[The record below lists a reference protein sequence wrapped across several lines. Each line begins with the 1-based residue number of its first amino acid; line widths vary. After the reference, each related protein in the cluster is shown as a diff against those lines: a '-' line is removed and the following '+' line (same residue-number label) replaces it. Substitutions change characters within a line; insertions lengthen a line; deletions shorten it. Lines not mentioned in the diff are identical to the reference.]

1 MLSHALLHEVVQD
14 LLVVIAHLVQHFGIL
29 CDVVIVI
36 IHRCVVQAAVNRHIA
51 LHLGAAGA
59 VQAGGFT
66 PADIV
71 VIVTS
76 PGIAIGLAQIRILEA
91 IAHGIELGTCLLM
104 LSHAL
109 LHEVV
114 QNLLVVIA
122 DLIHHFGILLDVVI
136 VIIHRCVVQAAVNG
150 HIALHL
156 GAAGAVQASSLT
168 PADIVVIITGPGVAI
183 GLAQIRILETIA
195 HGIELGACLLMLS
208 HALLHEVVQDG
219 RIVITILVKDGRI
232 LGNVVV
238 VIVNGSVVQAAVN
251 RHIALHLGAAGAV
264 QAGGLAP
271 ADIMAIVAG
280 PGIAIGL
287 AQIRILKTIAHGIEL
302 SAALLML
309 GHALLHEV
317 SQNLCVVSADLLYH
331 IGILLDV
338 VVVVVNRSVI
348 QTIAR
353 VDGQMLRLLAAAGA
367 DAIHI
372 IVAQSGDR
380 HVLLILHIHAI
391 HIEGSG
397 IPGGAIL
404 GAVGLLDD
412 LADRVDGLGLA
423 VVAAVADNRCR
434 GSGVICGPLDLTDAI
449 LMAQSLDLSGLAVSQ
464 GHAVDGDGCGVGR
477 GTALGAGSILG
488 LNRDR
493 SILGLLQVAAR
504 AGDLR
509 SRGLVVLGP
518 GEHGLI
524 VVTQSLIGGQFL
536 GLSSQD
542 SFAVLSH
549 SGGSVSDL
557 TVLGAGGGS
566 GLIGQIDL
574 GTLLLI
580 AALGALQISSFAGI
594 AGDIAV
600 TVLDLDPVEGA
611 LILMRAGLCLHR
623 VDGGDGVGLIAVLDL
638 TLADIVGRGAIGAG
652 ALRGGGLFGIGGEG
666 GGCAQGHSDGVVIDE
681 AIQAGLFLLADVAGQ
696 LGEGSGVGAVLV
708 GGPGGVGCGIGMA
721 GRSDSS
727 IPIRLIRLIILILD
741 HAILLLLRSTHG
753 LAAGSADIADAGV
766 PAAAAV
772 LGEVGLVDLDV
783 MVMIAAG
790 GILVID
796 GIAGGQRAHADG
808 ADQVGNPHEL
818 IVVVDLLG
826 TTHVAQHLV
835 QVVIVGGVVVGLL
848 ELITIA
854 VGLVINRVVGFRGA
868 VGDLVLTGDIT
879 QVGGNGDGQLIAA
892 QQDAGNGMIV
902 KDIAIVNLAIHQLE
916 GSAAEGNGLIALAI
930 GGLILLDHGDGAVG
944 QVIAQDAGG
953 QVEVHLILIISAGN
967 GNVGIGLALLLMQ
980 GEQVGQELALDHLP
994 LVGVLIEGTDAGVGS
1009 GLIPAGIL
1017 VVEVDQRGEIGIA
1030 GVLAGGLIGGG
1041 QGVHRQRIDGVG
1053 RAERGGTAAGIGLLG
1068 DGVRG
1073 IVHIISGVV
1082 IIAHVALGTGKPG
1095 VLILLVGGRL
1105 FIQGLQLAVIAVEQV
1120 CCAGVAEEEVHMVD
1134 ITIILHAVTGH
1145 NLGVDVIVAGVQI
1158 VPGTIHLHGIP
1169 VVVGS
1174 KVRLL
1179 LTEHDDVI
1187 GEGDTHQIDHIALI
1201 NVDAAILIIIEFL
1214 GGLPVGRHAHVGSLA
1229 GAVDLGVHI
1238 LNQIGQRLGIAQ
1250 ADGLALRQSADLV
1263 ALPVVQDAVGQAVGS
1278 LVGIDLDNLRHAG
1291 LLSAILIQVDCRIIA
1306 LHLIFGDLIDR
1317 LRISQLGST
1326 ILIQVNLLLCAAQL
1340 LLSHILNSHLITGS
1354 ILRIDLNTVFLGTLD
1369 IGVSFGDQIISGVR
1383 EVLLHKAVGILF
1395 DSRFVVL
1402 NIGVGLLLGLTGLN
1416 EDLRDRILVILGAQ
1430 VGLNAIIDLV
1440 MELLGHSVLDI
1451 ALDAGRDLGLIGL
1464 IQCSMHI
1471 VIVRGL
1477 LLVLGHHGA
1486 LVLSLTAVHD
1496 VGHIE
1501 AVHTGQPVVQGQQA
1515 LSLVLSAGSLDR
1527 SHGVLRLS
1535 QDLLAI
1541 ILHTQLIA
1549 VHEVHDG
1556 AGQVTIGVLAGSDL
1570 INSLTGQSQHLA
1582 ENAEVIRA
1590 VVVGQEEGQLDT
1602 QHVGVCRPL
1611 IQILLEHTQHSLLL
1625 LIRQGN
1631 LIAGLVLNGDL
1642 AQLVRNGSHHGV
1654 VHVGLR
1660 RSASDLIGHSHI
1672 GGGLNAGSVHAHRA
1686 QRSAGDGERGGEHR
1700 IGGVIRLSDRGS
1712 LLGSAGLR
1720 DSVLLLAICH
1730 CGGVRTG
1737 SGFSSRILVFRRS
1750 ISRNHH
1756 QAERHRQCEDQTQ
1769 EPFPSLIH
1777 FLSSV
1782 SLEWKTIKKLFTS
1795 LSNKGDRDHISL

>member
-1 MLSHALLHEVVQD
+1 M
-14 LLVVIAHLVQHFGIL
+14 
-29 CDVVIVI
+29 
-36 IHRCVVQAAVNRHIA
+36 
-51 LHLGAAGA
+51 
-59 VQAGGFT
+59 QAGGFT

-76 PGIAIGLAQIRILEA
+76 PGVAIGLAQIRILEA
-91 IAHGIELGTCLLM
+91 IAHGIELGARLLM
-104 LSHAL
+104 VSHTL
-109 LHEVV
+109 LHEV
-114 QNLLVVIA
+114 
-122 DLIHHFGILLDVVI
+122 
-136 VIIHRCVVQAAVNG
+136 
-150 HIALHL
+150 
-156 GAAGAVQASSLT
+156 
-168 PADIVVIITGPGVAI
+168 
-183 GLAQIRILETIA
+183 AQD
-195 HGIELGACLLMLS
+195 S
-208 HALLHEVVQDG
+208 

-271 ADIMAIVAG
+271 ADIMAIVSG

-317 SQNLCVVSADLLYH
+317 SQNLCVVSADLLHH

-348 QTIAR
+348 QAIAR

-518 GEHGLI
+518 GEHGLV

-542 SFAVLSH
+542 SLAVLSH

-600 TVLDLDPVEGA
+600 IVLDLDPVEGA

-638 TLADIVGRGAIGAG
+638 TLADIVGRDAIGAG
-652 ALRGGGLFGIGGEG
+652 ALRGGLFGIGGQSG
-666 GGCAQGHSDGVVIDE
+666 GRAQGHSDGVVIDE

-753 LAAGSADIADAGV
+753 LAASGADIAGTGV

-808 ADQVGNPHEL
+808 ADQVGDPHEL

-1179 LTEHDDVI
+1179 LTEHDNVI

-1278 LVGIDLDNLRHAG
+1278 LVGVDLNGLRNADLGISQFNSG
-1291 LLSAILIQVDCRIIA
+1291 LIA
-1306 LHLIFGDLIDR
+1306 LHLGLGDLVNR
-1317 LRISQLGST
+1317 LSVSHLGRAVGGHGD
-1326 ILIQVNLLLCAAQL
+1326 IALRVNADLLLVAVQL

-1354 ILRIDLNTVFLGTLD
+1354 FLRIDLNTVGLSALD
-1369 IGVSFGDQIISGVR
+1369 KGVSFGDQLLSGIR

-1395 DSRFVVL
+1395 DSRFVGL
-1402 NIGVGLLLGLTGLN
+1402 NIGVGLFLSLAGLN
-1416 EDLRDRILVILGAQ
+1416 ENLRDRLLVILGTQ
-1430 VGLNAIIDLV
+1430 VGLNALIDLV
-1440 MELLGHSVLDI
+1440 VELLSDLVLDL
-1451 ALDAGRDLGLIGL
+1451 ALEVGLDLGLIGIVQL
-1464 IQCSMHI
+1464 LMHV
-1471 VIVRGL
+1471 VIVRRL
-1477 LLVLGHHGA
+1477 LLVLSHHGA
-1486 LVLSLTAVHD
+1486 LVRILTVVHD

-1501 AVHTGQPVVQGQQA
+1501 AVHTGQPVIQNQQT
-1515 LSLVLSAGSLDR
+1515 LGLVLSAGSLDR

-1535 QDLLAI
+1535 QHLITI
-1541 ILHTQLIA
+1541 ILHAQLIA

-1556 AGQVTIGVLAGSDL
+1556 AGQVIIGVLTGSDL
-1570 INSLTGQSQHLA
+1570 VNRGTGQSQHLA
-1582 ENAEVIRA
+1582 ENAKVILA
-1590 VVVGQEEGQLDT
+1590 VVVGQEEGQLNA
-1602 QHVGVCRPL
+1602 QHVGVFRPL
-1611 IQILLEHTQHSLLL
+1611 LQILLEHTQHVLLL
-1625 LIRQGN
+1625 LLRQSD
-1631 LIAGLVLNGDL
+1631 LIAVLVLNGDL

-1660 RSASDLIGHSHI
+1660 RSVSDLIGHSHI
-1672 GGGLNAGSVHAHRA
+1672 GVGLNAGSVHAHRA
-1686 QRSAGDGERGGEHR
+1686 QRSAGDGERGGERR
-1700 IGGVIRLSDRGS
+1700 IGGVVRLSDRGS
-1712 LLGSAGLR
+1712 LLGSTGLR

-1737 SGFSSRILVFRRS
+1737 SGFSSRILVSRRS
-1750 ISRNHH
+1750 ISRDHH

-1782 SLEWKTIKKLFTS
+1782 SLEWKNYQKALYEP
-1795 LSNKGDRDHISL
+1795 LEQRG

>member
-1 MLSHALLHEVVQD
+1 MLSHALLHEVVQN
-14 LLVVIAHLVQHFGIL
+14 LLVVITDLVQHFGIL
-29 CDVVIVI
+29 RDVVIVI
-36 IHRCVVQAAVNRHIA
+36 IHRSVVQAAVNRHIA

-59 VQAGGFT
+59 VQATSLT

-71 VIVTS
+71 AIVAS
-76 PGIAIGLAQIRILEA
+76 PGVAIGLAQIRILEA

-114 QNLLVVIA
+114 QNLLVVIT
-122 DLIHHFGILLDVVI
+122 DLVQHFGILRDVVI
-136 VIIHRCVVQAAVNG
+136 VIIHRRVVQTITGINRR
-150 HIALHL
+150 IALHL
-156 GAAGAVQASSLT
+156 SAAGAVQAGGFT
-168 PADIVVIITGPGVAI
+168 PADIVVIVTSPGVAI
-183 GLAQIRILETIA
+183 GLAQIRILEAIA
-195 HGIELGACLLMLS
+195 HGIELGARLLMLS
-208 HALLHEVVQDG
+208 HALLHEVAQDS

-317 SQNLCVVSADLLYH
+317 SQNLCIVSADLLYH

-348 QTIAR
+348 QAIAR

-391 HIEGSG
+391 HIENSG
-397 IPGGAIL
+397 IPDGAIL
-404 GAVGLLDD
+404 GAGGLLDVLSD
-412 LADRVDGLGLA
+412 SVDSLGLA
-423 VVAAVADNRCR
+423 VVAAAADNRCR
-434 GSGVICGPLDLTDAI
+434 GSGVICGPLDFTDAI
-449 LMAQSLDLSGLAVSQ
+449 LMAQSLDLNGLAVSQ
-464 GHAVDGDGCGVGR
+464 GHAVNSDGCGVGR
-477 GTALGAGSILG
+477 GAARGAGSILG
-488 LNRDR
+488 LDCDR
-493 SILGLLQVAAR
+493 SILGLVQVAAR

-509 SRGLVVLGP
+509 SRGLVILCP
-518 GEHGLI
+518 GKHGRAF
-524 VVTQSLIGGQFL
+524 VTQSLVGDQFL
-536 GLSSQD
+536 SLSSQD
-542 SFAVLSH
+542 SFAILSH
-549 SGGSVSDL
+549 SGGSVSNL
-557 TVLGAGGGS
+557 TVLGAGDGS
-566 GLIGQIDL
+566 GLLGQIDL
-574 GTLLLI
+574 GPLLLI
-580 AALGALQISSFAGI
+580 AALGALQISSLAGI
-594 AGDIAV
+594 AGDI
-600 TVLDLDPVEGA
+600 TVIVLNLDPVEGA
-611 LILMRAGLCLHR
+611 LILMRASLSLHR

-638 TLADIVGRGAIGAG
+638 TLADIVGRDAIGVG
-652 ALRGGGLFGIGGEG
+652 ALSGGLFGIGGQSG
-666 GGCAQGHSDGVVIDE
+666 GRAQRHSDGGVIDE

-708 GGPGGVGCGIGMA
+708 GGPGGVGSGIGMA
-721 GRSDSS
+721 GRSDGG
-727 IPIRLIRLIILILD
+727 IPISLIRFIILILD
-741 HAILLLLRSTHG
+741 YAILFLLRSTHG
-753 LAAGSADIADAGV
+753 LAASGADIAGTGV

-808 ADQVGNPHEL
+808 ADQVGDPHEL

-916 GSAAEGNGLIALAI
+916 GSAAESNGVVALAI

-1134 ITIILHAVTGH
+1134 ITIILHAVAVH
-1145 NLGVDVIVAGVQI
+1145 DLGVHVIVAGVQI

-1187 GEGDTHQIDHIALI
+1187 GEGDTHQIDQIALI
-1201 NVDAAILIIIEFL
+1201 NVDAGAILIIIEFL
-1214 GGLPVGRHAHVGSLA
+1214 GGFPVGRHAHVGSLA

-1250 ADGLALRQSADLV
+1250 ADGLALRQSAELV

-1278 LVGIDLDNLRHAG
+1278 LGGVDLNGLRNADLGISQFNSG
-1291 LLSAILIQVDCRIIA
+1291 LIA
-1306 LHLIFGDLIDR
+1306 LHLRLGDLVDR
-1317 LRISQLGST
+1317 LRVSHLGRAVVGHGDT
-1326 ILIQVNLLLCAAQL
+1326 AIRAKADLLLVAVQL
-1340 LLSHILNSHLITGS
+1340 LLSQLLDGHRDALSNLNAIGLSA
-1354 ILRIDLNTVFLGTLD
+1354 LD
-1369 IGVSFGDQIISGVR
+1369 KGVSFGDQLLSGIR

-1395 DSRFVVL
+1395 DSRFIGL
-1402 NIGVGLLLGLTGLN
+1402 NIGLGLFLSLTGLN
-1416 EDLRDRILVILGAQ
+1416 EDLRDCLLVILGTQA
-1430 VGLNAIIDLV
+1430 GHNAIIDLV
-1440 MELLGHSVLDI
+1440 MELLSDLVLDL
-1451 ALDAGRDLGLIGL
+1451 ALEVGLDLRLIGIVQL
-1464 IQCSMHI
+1464 LMHV
-1471 VIVRGL
+1471 VIVRRL
-1477 LLVLGHHGA
+1477 LLVLSHHGA
-1486 LVLSLTAVHD
+1486 LVRILTAVHD

-1501 AVHTGQPVVQGQQA
+1501 AVHTGQPVIQSQQA
-1515 LSLVLSAGSLDR
+1515 LGLVLSAGSLDR

-1535 QDLLAI
+1535 QHLITI
-1541 ILHTQLIA
+1541 ILHAQLIA

-1556 AGQVTIGVLAGSDL
+1556 AGQVVIGVLAGSDL
-1570 INSLTGQSQHLA
+1570 VNGGTGQSQHLA
-1582 ENAEVIRA
+1582 ENAEVILI
-1590 VVVGQEEGQLDT
+1590 VVVGQEEGQLDA
-1602 QHVGVCRPL
+1602 QHVGVFRPL
-1611 IQILLEHTQHSLLL
+1611 LQILLEHAQHGLLL
-1625 LIRQGN
+1625 LLRQSD
-1631 LIAGLVLNGDL
+1631 LIAVLVLNGDL

-1660 RSASDLIGHSHI
+1660 RSVSDLIGHSHI
-1672 GGGLNAGSVHAHRA
+1672 GVGLNAGSVHVHRA
-1686 QRSAGDGERGGEHR
+1686 QRSAGDGERGGERR
-1700 IGGVIRLSDRGS
+1700 IGGVVRLSDRGS

-1737 SGFSSRILVFRRS
+1737 SGFTSRILVFRRS

-1782 SLEWKTIKKLFTS
+1782 SLEWKNYQKALCEP
-1795 LSNKGDRDHISL
+1795 LEQRG

>member
-1 MLSHALLHEVVQD
+1 MLSHALLHEVVQN
-14 LLVVIAHLVQHFGIL
+14 LLVVIADLVQHFGIL
-29 CDVVIVI
+29 RDVVIVI
-36 IHRCVVQAAVNRHIA
+36 IHRSVVQAAVNRHIA

-59 VQAGGFT
+59 VQATSLT

-71 VIVTS
+71 AIVAS
-76 PGIAIGLAQIRILEA
+76 PGVAIGLAQIRILEA
-91 IAHGIELGTCLLM
+91 IAHGIELGARLLM
-104 LSHAL
+104 VSHTL
-109 LHEVV
+109 LHEV
-114 QNLLVVIA
+114 
-122 DLIHHFGILLDVVI
+122 
-136 VIIHRCVVQAAVNG
+136 
-150 HIALHL
+150 
-156 GAAGAVQASSLT
+156 
-168 PADIVVIITGPGVAI
+168 
-183 GLAQIRILETIA
+183 AQD
-195 HGIELGACLLMLS
+195 S
-208 HALLHEVVQDG
+208 

-271 ADIMAIVAG
+271 ADIMAIVSG

-317 SQNLCVVSADLLYH
+317 SQNLCVVSADLLHH

-348 QTIAR
+348 QAIAR

-518 GEHGLI
+518 GEHGLV

-542 SFAVLSH
+542 SLAVLSH

-600 TVLDLDPVEGA
+600 IVLDLDPVEGA

-638 TLADIVGRGAIGAG
+638 TLADIVGRDAIGAG
-652 ALRGGGLFGIGGEG
+652 ALRGGLFGIGGQSG
-666 GGCAQGHSDGVVIDE
+666 GRAQGHSDGVVIDE

-753 LAAGSADIADAGV
+753 LAASGADIAGTGV

-808 ADQVGNPHEL
+808 ADQVGDPHEL

-1179 LTEHDDVI
+1179 LTEHDNVI

-1278 LVGIDLDNLRHAG
+1278 LVGVDLNGLRNADLGISQFNSG
-1291 LLSAILIQVDCRIIA
+1291 LIA
-1306 LHLIFGDLIDR
+1306 LHLGLGDLVNR
-1317 LRISQLGST
+1317 LSVSHLGRAVGGHGD
-1326 ILIQVNLLLCAAQL
+1326 IALRVNADLLLVAVQL

-1354 ILRIDLNTVFLGTLD
+1354 FLRIDLNTVGLSALD
-1369 IGVSFGDQIISGVR
+1369 KGVSFGDQLLSGIR

-1395 DSRFVVL
+1395 DSRFVGL
-1402 NIGVGLLLGLTGLN
+1402 NIGVGLFLSLAGLN
-1416 EDLRDRILVILGAQ
+1416 ENLRDRLLVILGTQ
-1430 VGLNAIIDLV
+1430 VGLNALIDLV
-1440 MELLGHSVLDI
+1440 VELLSDLVLDL
-1451 ALDAGRDLGLIGL
+1451 ALEVGLDLGLIGIVQL
-1464 IQCSMHI
+1464 LMHV
-1471 VIVRGL
+1471 VIVRRL
-1477 LLVLGHHGA
+1477 LLVLSHHGA
-1486 LVLSLTAVHD
+1486 LVRILTVVHD

-1501 AVHTGQPVVQGQQA
+1501 AVHTGQPVIQNQQT
-1515 LSLVLSAGSLDR
+1515 LGLVLSAGSLDR

-1535 QDLLAI
+1535 QHLITI
-1541 ILHTQLIA
+1541 ILHAQLIA

-1556 AGQVTIGVLAGSDL
+1556 AGQVIIGVLTGSDL
-1570 INSLTGQSQHLA
+1570 VNRGTGQSQHLA
-1582 ENAEVIRA
+1582 ENAKVILA
-1590 VVVGQEEGQLDT
+1590 VVVGQEEGQLNA
-1602 QHVGVCRPL
+1602 QHVGVFRPL
-1611 IQILLEHTQHSLLL
+1611 LQILLEHTQHVLLL
-1625 LIRQGN
+1625 LLRQSD
-1631 LIAGLVLNGDL
+1631 LIAVLVLNGDL

-1660 RSASDLIGHSHI
+1660 RSVSDLIGHSHI
-1672 GGGLNAGSVHAHRA
+1672 GVGLNAGSVHAHRA
-1686 QRSAGDGERGGEHR
+1686 QRSAGDGERGGERR
-1700 IGGVIRLSDRGS
+1700 IGGVVRLSDRGS
-1712 LLGSAGLR
+1712 LLGSTGLR

-1737 SGFSSRILVFRRS
+1737 SGFSSRILVSRRS
-1750 ISRNHH
+1750 ISRDHH

-1782 SLEWKTIKKLFTS
+1782 SLEWKNYQKALYEP
-1795 LSNKGDRDHISL
+1795 LEQRG

>member
-1 MLSHALLHEVVQD
+1 M
-14 LLVVIAHLVQHFGIL
+14 
-29 CDVVIVI
+29 
-36 IHRCVVQAAVNRHIA
+36 QATS
-51 LHLGAAGA
+51 L
-59 VQAGGFT
+59 T

-71 VIVTS
+71 AIVAG
-76 PGIAIGLAQIRILEA
+76 PGVAIGLAQIRILEA

-104 LSHAL
+104 LSHTL

-122 DLIHHFGILLDVVI
+122 DLVHHFGILRDVVI
-136 VIIHRCVVQAAVNG
+136 VIIHRSVVQATVNG

-156 GAAGAVQASSLT
+156 GAAGAMQAGGFT
-168 PADIVVIITGPGVAI
+168 PADIVVIVTSPGVAI
-183 GLAQIRILETIA
+183 GLAQIRILEAIA
-195 HGIELGACLLMLS
+195 HGIELGARLLMLS
-208 HALLHEVVQDG
+208 HALLHEVAQDS

-238 VIVNGSVVQAAVN
+238 VIVNGSVVQATVN

-317 SQNLCVVSADLLYH
+317 SQNLCIVSADLLHH

-348 QTIAR
+348 QAIAR

-488 LNRDR
+488 LDRDR

-518 GEHGLI
+518 GEHSLV

-536 GLSSQD
+536 GLSSQNG
-542 SFAVLSH
+542 FAVLCH
-549 SGGSVSDL
+549 GGGSVSDL

-600 TVLDLDPVEGA
+600 IVLDLDPVEGA
-611 LILMRAGLCLHR
+611 LILVRAGLCLHR

-652 ALRGGGLFGIGGEG
+652 ALRGGGLFGIGGQSG
-666 GGCAQGHSDGVVIDE
+666 GRAQRHGDGGVVH
-681 AIQAGLFLLADVAGQ
+681 QAVQLILLAIADGAGQ
-696 LGEGSGVGAVLV
+696 LGEGGSISAVLV
-708 GGPGGVGCGIGMA
+708 GSPGGVGCGIGMA

-766 PAAAAV
+766 PVAV
-772 LGEVGLVDLDV
+772 VILGEVGLVDLDV
-783 MVMIAAG
+783 MMVTGDIR
-790 GILVID
+790 VVN
-796 GIAGGQRAHADG
+796 GIAGGQRLHAGG
-808 ADQVGNPHEL
+808 ADQIGNPHEL
-818 IVVVDLLG
+818 VIIIEFLG
-826 TTHVAQHLV
+826 AAHITQHSI
-835 QVVIVGGVVVGLL
+835 QVVIVGAIVVGLL
-848 ELITIA
+848 ILIAIA
-854 VGLVINRVVGFRGA
+854 VGGVIDGVVDIVAIRIFLAA
-868 VGDLVLTGDIT
+868 VGDLVLAGDIA
-879 QVGGNGDGQLIAA
+879 QVGGDGDSQLVAA
-892 QQDAGNGMIV
+892 QQDTGNGV
-902 KDIAIVNLAIHQLE
+902 VLEDITVVRLLIHQLE
-916 GSAAEGNGLIALAI
+916 GQAAEGNGLIALTVS
-930 GGLILLDHGDGAVG
+930 GLILLDHRDSAIG
-944 QVIAQDAGG
+944 QIIAQDAGG
-953 QVEVHLILIISAGN
+953 QVEVNLAVVISAGD
-967 GNVGIGLALLLMQ
+967 GKRRISLALLFMQ
-980 GEQVGQELALDHLP
+980 VEQVRQELALHHLP
-994 LVGVLIEGTDAGVGS
+994 LFGLRIEGTNAGIGS
-1009 GLIPAGIL
+1009 GNIVAVAVLARLFI
-1017 VVEVDQRGEIGIA
+1017 VEVDQRSKVRIAGILAVGLVGFGQRVHGQRVNRRRISETTEASAAAALLRNSIRRVIHIVGIA
-1030 GVLAGGLIGGG
+1030 I
-1041 QGVHRQRIDGVG
+1041 
-1053 RAERGGTAAGIGLLG
+1053 
-1068 DGVRG
+1068 
-1073 IVHIISGVV
+1073 IVAHI
-1082 IIAHVALGTGKPG
+1082 ALCAGKPG
-1095 VLILLVGGRL
+1095 VLILLIRRHIL
-1105 FIQGLQLAVIAVEQV
+1105 IQSFQLAIISIKQGLRTGMAEQ
-1120 CCAGVAEEEVHMVD
+1120 EVHVVD
-1134 ITIILHAVTGH
+1134 VTVDLDAVAGH
-1145 NLGVDVIVAGVQI
+1145 DLGVHVIVAGVHI
-1158 VPGTIHLHGIP
+1158 VPGAIHLHCVPIVLRGKA
-1169 VVVGS
+1169 GLS
-1174 KVRLL
+1174 
-1179 LTEHDDVI
+1179 LTEHGNII
-1187 GEGDTHQIDHIALI
+1187 GESNANQIDQIALI
-1201 NVDAAILIIIEFL
+1201 NVDAGAILIIIEFL

-1238 LNQIGQRLGIAQ
+1238 LDQVGIGLGIAQ
-1250 ADGLALRQSADLV
+1250 ADGLALTQSAELV

-1278 LVGIDLDNLRHAG
+1278 LVGVDLNGLRNAG
-1291 LLSAILIQVDCRIIA
+1291 LLSAILIQVDRRIIA
-1306 LHLIFGDLIDR
+1306 LHLGLGDLVNR
-1317 LRISQLGST
+1317 LSVSHLGRAVGGHGDIALLVKADLLLFAVQLG
-1326 ILIQVNLLLCAAQL
+1326 
-1340 LLSHILNSHLITGS
+1340 LSHLLDGHRDALS
-1354 ILRIDLNTVFLGTLD
+1354 DLNTIGLSALD
-1369 IGVSFGDQIISGVR
+1369 KVVSTGDQVLSGIR

-1395 DSRFVVL
+1395 DSRFVGL
-1402 NIGVGLLLGLTGLN
+1402 NIGVGLFLSLAGLN
-1416 EDLRDRILVILGAQ
+1416 ENLRDRLLVILGTQ
-1430 VGLNAIIDLV
+1430 VGLNALIDLV
-1440 MELLGHSVLDI
+1440 MEGLGDLVLDL
-1451 ALDAGRDLGLIGL
+1451 ALEVGLDLGLIGIVQL
-1464 IQCSMHI
+1464 LMHV
-1471 VIVRGL
+1471 VIVRRL
-1477 LLVLGHHGA
+1477 LLVLSHHGA
-1486 LVLSLTAVHD
+1486 LVRILTVVHD

-1501 AVHTGQPVVQGQQA
+1501 AVHTGQPVIQNQQT
-1515 LSLVLSAGSLDR
+1515 LGLVLSAGSLDR

-1535 QDLLAI
+1535 QHLITI
-1541 ILHTQLIA
+1541 ILHAQLIA
-1549 VHEVHDG
+1549 VHKVHDG
-1556 AGQVTIGVLAGSDL
+1556 AGQVIIGVLTGSDL
-1570 INSLTGQSQHLA
+1570 INRGTGQSQHLA
-1582 ENAEVIRA
+1582 ENAKVILA
-1590 VVVGQEEGQLDT
+1590 VVIGQEEGQLNA
-1602 QHVGVCRPL
+1602 QHVGVFRPL
-1611 IQILLEHTQHSLLL
+1611 LQILLEHTQHVLLL
-1625 LIRQGN
+1625 LLRQSD
-1631 LIAGLVLNGDL
+1631 LIAVLVLNGDL

-1660 RSASDLIGHSHI
+1660 RSVSDLIGHSHI
-1672 GGGLNAGSVHAHRA
+1672 GVSLNAGSVHAHRA
-1686 QRSAGDGERGGEHR
+1686 QRSAGDGERGGERR
-1700 IGGVIRLSDRGS
+1700 IGGVVRLSDRGS
-1712 LLGSAGLR
+1712 LLGSTGLR

-1737 SGFSSRILVFRRS
+1737 SGFSSRILVSRRS
-1750 ISRNHH
+1750 ISRDHH

>member
-1 MLSHALLHEVVQD
+1 MLSHALLHEVAQD
-14 LLVVIAHLVQHFGIL
+14 
-29 CDVVIVI
+29 
-36 IHRCVVQAAVNRHIA
+36 
-51 LHLGAAGA
+51 
-59 VQAGGFT
+59 
-66 PADIV
+66 
-71 VIVTS
+71 S
-76 PGIAIGLAQIRILEA
+76 
-91 IAHGIELGTCLLM
+91 
-104 LSHAL
+104 
-109 LHEVV
+109 
-114 QNLLVVIA
+114 
-122 DLIHHFGILLDVVI
+122 
-136 VIIHRCVVQAAVNG
+136 
-150 HIALHL
+150 
-156 GAAGAVQASSLT
+156 
-168 PADIVVIITGPGVAI
+168 
-183 GLAQIRILETIA
+183 
-195 HGIELGACLLMLS
+195 
-208 HALLHEVVQDG
+208 

-271 ADIMAIVAG
+271 ADIMAIVSG

-317 SQNLCVVSADLLYH
+317 SQNLCVVSADLLHH

-348 QTIAR
+348 QAIAR

-518 GEHGLI
+518 GEHGLV

-542 SFAVLSH
+542 SLAVLSH

-600 TVLDLDPVEGA
+600 IVLDLDPVEGA

-638 TLADIVGRGAIGAG
+638 TLADIVGRDAIGAG
-652 ALRGGGLFGIGGEG
+652 ALRGGLFGIGGQSG
-666 GGCAQGHSDGVVIDE
+666 GRAQGHSDGVVIDE

-753 LAAGSADIADAGV
+753 LAASGADIAGTGV

-808 ADQVGNPHEL
+808 ADQVGDPHEL

-1179 LTEHDDVI
+1179 LTEHDNVI

-1278 LVGIDLDNLRHAG
+1278 LVGVDLNGLRNADLGISQFNSG
-1291 LLSAILIQVDCRIIA
+1291 LIA
-1306 LHLIFGDLIDR
+1306 LHLGLGDLVNR
-1317 LRISQLGST
+1317 LSVSHLGRAVGGHGD
-1326 ILIQVNLLLCAAQL
+1326 IALRVNADLLLVAVQL

-1354 ILRIDLNTVFLGTLD
+1354 FLRIDLNTVGLSALD
-1369 IGVSFGDQIISGVR
+1369 KGVSFGDQLLSGIR

-1395 DSRFVVL
+1395 DSRFVGL
-1402 NIGVGLLLGLTGLN
+1402 NIGVGLFLSLAGLN
-1416 EDLRDRILVILGAQ
+1416 ENLRDRLLVILGTQ
-1430 VGLNAIIDLV
+1430 VGLNALIDLV
-1440 MELLGHSVLDI
+1440 VELLSDLVLDL
-1451 ALDAGRDLGLIGL
+1451 ALEVGLDLGLIGIVQL
-1464 IQCSMHI
+1464 LMHV
-1471 VIVRGL
+1471 VIVRRL
-1477 LLVLGHHGA
+1477 LLVLSHHGA
-1486 LVLSLTAVHD
+1486 LVRILTVVHD

-1501 AVHTGQPVVQGQQA
+1501 AVHTGQPVIQNQQT
-1515 LSLVLSAGSLDR
+1515 LGLVLSAGSLDR

-1535 QDLLAI
+1535 QHLITI
-1541 ILHTQLIA
+1541 ILHAQLIA

-1556 AGQVTIGVLAGSDL
+1556 AGQVIIGVLTGSDL
-1570 INSLTGQSQHLA
+1570 VNRGTGQSQHLA
-1582 ENAEVIRA
+1582 ENAKVILA
-1590 VVVGQEEGQLDT
+1590 VVVGQEEGQLNA
-1602 QHVGVCRPL
+1602 QHVGVFRPL
-1611 IQILLEHTQHSLLL
+1611 LQILLEHTQHVLLL
-1625 LIRQGN
+1625 LLRQSD
-1631 LIAGLVLNGDL
+1631 LIAVLVLNGDL

-1660 RSASDLIGHSHI
+1660 RSVSDLIGHSHI
-1672 GGGLNAGSVHAHRA
+1672 GVGLNAGSVHAHRA
-1686 QRSAGDGERGGEHR
+1686 QRSAGDGERGGERR
-1700 IGGVIRLSDRGS
+1700 IGGVVRLSDRGS
-1712 LLGSAGLR
+1712 LLGSTGLR

-1737 SGFSSRILVFRRS
+1737 SGFSSRILVSRRS
-1750 ISRNHH
+1750 ISRDHH

-1782 SLEWKTIKKLFTS
+1782 SLEWKNYQKALYEP
-1795 LSNKGDRDHISL
+1795 LEQRG

>member
-1 MLSHALLHEVVQD
+1 MLSHALLHE
-14 LLVVIAHLVQHFGIL
+14 I
-29 CDVVIVI
+29 
-36 IHRCVVQAAVNRHIA
+36 
-51 LHLGAAGA
+51 
-59 VQAGGFT
+59 
-66 PADIV
+66 
-71 VIVTS
+71 
-76 PGIAIGLAQIRILEA
+76 
-91 IAHGIELGTCLLM
+91 
-104 LSHAL
+104 
-109 LHEVV
+109 V

-136 VIIHRCVVQAAVNG
+136 VIIHRSVVQATVNG

-156 GAAGAVQASSLT
+156 GAAGAVQAGGLT
-168 PADIVVIITGPGVAI
+168 PADIVVIVTSPGVAI
-183 GLAQIRILETIA
+183 GLAQIRILEAIA
-195 HGIELGACLLMLS
+195 HGIELGARLLMVR
-208 HALLHEVVQDG
+208 HTLLHEVAQDS

-348 QTIAR
+348 QAIAR

-397 IPGGAIL
+397 IPDGAIL

-504 AGDLR
+504 AADLR

-518 GEHGLI
+518 GEHGL
-524 VVTQSLIGGQFL
+524 VVVAQSLIGGQFL
-536 GLSSQD
+536 GLSSQNG
-542 SFAVLSH
+542 FAVLSH

-580 AALGALQISSFAGI
+580 AALGALQISSLAGI

-600 TVLDLDPVEGA
+600 IVLNLDPVEGA
-611 LILMRAGLCLHR
+611 LILMRASLSLHR

-638 TLADIVGRGAIGAG
+638 TLADIVGRDAIGVG
-652 ALRGGGLFGIGGEG
+652 ALSGGLFGIGGQSG
-666 GGCAQGHSDGVVIDE
+666 GRAQRHSDGGVIDE

-753 LAAGSADIADAGV
+753 LAASGADIAGTGV

-808 ADQVGNPHEL
+808 ADQVGDPHEL

-916 GSAAEGNGLIALAI
+916 GSAAESNGVVALAI

-1134 ITIILHAVTGH
+1134 ITIILHAVAVH
-1145 NLGVDVIVAGVQI
+1145 DLGVHVIVAGVQI

-1187 GEGDTHQIDHIALI
+1187 GEGDTHQIDHIALV
-1201 NVDAAILIIIEFL
+1201 NVDVAIRIVIQFL
-1214 GGLPVGRHAHVGSLA
+1214 GSLPVGGDAHVGSLA
-1229 GAVDLGVHI
+1229 GAIDLGVHI
-1238 LNQIGQRLGIAQ
+1238 LDQVGIGLGIAQ

-1278 LVGIDLDNLRHAG
+1278 LGGVDLNGLRNAG
-1291 LLSAILIQVDCRIIA
+1291 LLSAVLIQVDRRIIA
-1306 LHLIFGDLIDR
+1306 LHLRLGDLVNR
-1317 LRISQLGST
+1317 LRVSHLGRAVVGHGDT
-1326 ILIQVNLLLCAAQL
+1326 AIRAKADLLLVAVQL
-1340 LLSHILNSHLITGS
+1340 LLSHLLDGHRDALS
-1354 ILRIDLNTVFLGTLD
+1354 DLNAIGLSALD
-1369 IGVSFGDQIISGVR
+1369 KGVSFGDQLLSSIR

-1395 DSRFVVL
+1395 DSRFIGL
-1402 NIGVGLLLGLTGLN
+1402 NIGLGLFLSLTGLN
-1416 EDLRDRILVILGAQ
+1416 EDLRDCLLVILGAQ
-1430 VGLNAIIDLV
+1430 VGHNAFIDLV
-1440 MELLGHSVLDI
+1440 MEGLGDLVLDL
-1451 ALDAGRDLGLIGL
+1451 ALEVGLDLGLIGIVQL
-1464 IQCSMHI
+1464 LMHVI
-1471 VIVRGL
+1471 IVRRF
-1477 LLVLGHHGA
+1477 LLVLSHHGA
-1486 LVLSLTAVHD
+1486 LVRILTAVHD

-1501 AVHTGQPVVQGQQA
+1501 AVHTGQPVVQDQQA
-1515 LSLVLSAGSLDR
+1515 LGLVLGAGSLDR

-1535 QDLLAI
+1535 QHLITI
-1541 ILHTQLIA
+1541 ILHAQLIA

-1556 AGQVTIGVLAGSDL
+1556 AGQVIIGVLTGSDL
-1570 INSLTGQSQHLA
+1570 VNRGTGQSQHLA
-1582 ENAEVIRA
+1582 ENAKVILA
-1590 VVVGQEEGQLDT
+1590 VVVGQEEGQLNA
-1602 QHVGVCRPL
+1602 QHIGIFRPL
-1611 IQILLEHTQHSLLL
+1611 LQILLEHTQHVLLL
-1625 LIRQGN
+1625 LLRQTD
-1631 LIAGLVLNGDL
+1631 LIAVLVLNGDL

-1660 RSASDLIGHSHI
+1660 RSVSDLIGHSHI
-1672 GGGLNAGSVHAHRA
+1672 GIGLNAGSVHAHRA

-1700 IGGVIRLSDRGS
+1700 IGGVVRLSDRGS
-1712 LLGSAGLR
+1712 LLGIAGLR
-1720 DSVLLLAICH
+1720 DSVLLLLAICH

-1737 SGFSSRILVFRRS
+1737 SGFSSCILVFRRS

-1782 SLEWKTIKKLFTS
+1782 SLEWKTYQKALCEPLEQRGWGMIYHYNTACWKNPPICHVFQHDRRPTSSIICGPQALYYNVYQSSCFTS
-1795 LSNKGDRDHISL
+1795 WAIRLMRSVLKWKKGRSGREKISTGFMKSSRQLSMASRTSSTV

>member
-1 MLSHALLHEVVQD
+1 M
-14 LLVVIAHLVQHFGIL
+14 
-29 CDVVIVI
+29 
-36 IHRCVVQAAVNRHIA
+36 
-51 LHLGAAGA
+51 
-59 VQAGGFT
+59 QAGGFT

-71 VIVTS
+71 GIVTS
-76 PGIAIGLAQIRILEA
+76 PGVAIGLAQIRILEA

-122 DLIHHFGILLDVVI
+122 DLVHHFGILLDVVI
-136 VIIHRCVVQAAVNG
+136 VIIHRSVVQATVNR

-156 GAAGAVQASSLT
+156 GAAGAVQAGGFT
-168 PADIVVIITGPGVAI
+168 PADIVVIVTGPGVAI
-183 GLAQIRILETIA
+183 GLAQIRILEAIA
-195 HGIELGACLLMLS
+195 HGIELGARLLMVS
-208 HALLHEVVQDG
+208 HTLLHEVAQDS

-271 ADIMAIVAG
+271 ADIMAIVSG

-317 SQNLCVVSADLLYH
+317 SQNLCVVSADLLHH

-348 QTIAR
+348 QAIAR

-518 GEHGLI
+518 GEHGLV

-542 SFAVLSH
+542 SLAVLSH

-600 TVLDLDPVEGA
+600 IVLDLDPVEGA

-638 TLADIVGRGAIGAG
+638 TLADIVGRDAIGAG
-652 ALRGGGLFGIGGEG
+652 ALRGGLFGIGGQSG
-666 GGCAQGHSDGVVIDE
+666 GRAQGHSDGVVIDE

-753 LAAGSADIADAGV
+753 LAASGADIAGTGV

-808 ADQVGNPHEL
+808 ADQVGDPHEL

-1179 LTEHDDVI
+1179 LTEHDNVI

-1278 LVGIDLDNLRHAG
+1278 LVGVDLNGLRNADLGISQFNSG
-1291 LLSAILIQVDCRIIA
+1291 LIA
-1306 LHLIFGDLIDR
+1306 LHLGLGDLVNR
-1317 LRISQLGST
+1317 LSVSHLGRAVGGHGD
-1326 ILIQVNLLLCAAQL
+1326 IALRVNADLLLVAVQL

-1354 ILRIDLNTVFLGTLD
+1354 FLRIDLNTVGLSALD
-1369 IGVSFGDQIISGVR
+1369 KGVSFGDQLLSGIR

-1395 DSRFVVL
+1395 DSRFVGL
-1402 NIGVGLLLGLTGLN
+1402 NIGVGLFLSLAGLN
-1416 EDLRDRILVILGAQ
+1416 ENLRDRLLVILGTQ
-1430 VGLNAIIDLV
+1430 VGLNALIDLV
-1440 MELLGHSVLDI
+1440 VELLSDLVLDL
-1451 ALDAGRDLGLIGL
+1451 ALEVGLDLGLIGIVQL
-1464 IQCSMHI
+1464 LMHV
-1471 VIVRGL
+1471 VIVRRL
-1477 LLVLGHHGA
+1477 LLVLSHHGA
-1486 LVLSLTAVHD
+1486 LVRILTVVHD

-1501 AVHTGQPVVQGQQA
+1501 AVHTGQPVIQNQQT
-1515 LSLVLSAGSLDR
+1515 LGLVLSAGSLDR

-1535 QDLLAI
+1535 QHLITI
-1541 ILHTQLIA
+1541 ILHAQLIA

-1556 AGQVTIGVLAGSDL
+1556 AGQVIIGVLTGSDL
-1570 INSLTGQSQHLA
+1570 VNRGTGQSQHLA
-1582 ENAEVIRA
+1582 ENAKVILA
-1590 VVVGQEEGQLDT
+1590 VVVGQEEGQLNA
-1602 QHVGVCRPL
+1602 QHVGVFRPL
-1611 IQILLEHTQHSLLL
+1611 LQILLEHTQHVLLL
-1625 LIRQGN
+1625 LLRQSD
-1631 LIAGLVLNGDL
+1631 LIAVLVLNGDL

-1660 RSASDLIGHSHI
+1660 RSVSDLIGHSHI
-1672 GGGLNAGSVHAHRA
+1672 GVGLNAGSVHAHRA
-1686 QRSAGDGERGGEHR
+1686 QRSAGDGERGGERR
-1700 IGGVIRLSDRGS
+1700 IGGVVRLSDRGS
-1712 LLGSAGLR
+1712 LLGSTGLR

-1737 SGFSSRILVFRRS
+1737 SGFSSRILVSRRS
-1750 ISRNHH
+1750 ISRDHH

-1782 SLEWKTIKKLFTS
+1782 SLEWKNYQKALYEP
-1795 LSNKGDRDHISL
+1795 LEQRG

>member
-1 MLSHALLHEVVQD
+1 
-14 LLVVIAHLVQHFGIL
+14 
-29 CDVVIVI
+29 
-36 IHRCVVQAAVNRHIA
+36 
-51 LHLGAAGA
+51 
-59 VQAGGFT
+59 
-66 PADIV
+66 
-71 VIVTS
+71 
-76 PGIAIGLAQIRILEA
+76 
-91 IAHGIELGTCLLM
+91 M

-122 DLIHHFGILLDVVI
+122 DLVRHFGILRDVVI
-136 VIIHRCVVQAAVNG
+136 VIIHRSVVHAAVNR
-150 HIALHL
+150 HIILHL
-156 GAAGAVQASSLT
+156 GAAGAVQASGLT
-168 PADIVVIITGPGVAI
+168 PADIVVIITGPGIAI
-183 GLAQIRILETIA
+183 GLAQFRILEAIA
-195 HGIELGACLLMLS
+195 HGIELGACLLMVS
-208 HALLHEVVQDG
+208 HTLLHEVAQDS

-238 VIVNGSVVQAAVN
+238 VVVNGSVIHAVQLG
-251 RHIALHLGAAGAV
+251 HIVLHLSAAGAV

-271 ADIMAIVAG
+271 ADIMAIVAS

-353 VDGQMLRLLAAAGA
+353 VDSQMLRLLAAAGA

-372 IVAQSGDR
+372 IVAQSGNR
-380 HVLLILHIHAI
+380 HILLILHIRAI
-391 HIEGSG
+391 HIEDSG
-397 IPGGAIL
+397 IPDGAIL

-412 LADRVDGLGLA
+412 LTDRVDGLRLA

-464 GHAVDGDGCGVGR
+464 GHAVNGDSGGVSR
-477 GTALGAGSILG
+477 SAALGAGSILG
-488 LNRDR
+488 LDRDR
-493 SILGLLQVAAR
+493 SILGLLQVAAG

-509 SRGLVVLGP
+509 SRGLVVLSP

-549 SGGSVSDL
+549 SGGSVSNL
-557 TVLGAGGGS
+557 TVLGAGDGS
-566 GLIGQIDL
+566 GLLGQIDL
-574 GTLLLI
+574 GPLLLI
-580 AALGALQISSFAGI
+580 AALGALQISSLAGI
-594 AGDIAV
+594 AGDI
-600 TVLDLDPVEGA
+600 TVIVLNLDPVEGA
-611 LILMRAGLCLHR
+611 LILMRASLSLHR

-638 TLADIVGRGAIGAG
+638 TLADIVGRDAIGVG
-652 ALRGGGLFGIGGEG
+652 ALSGGLFGIGGQSG
-666 GGCAQGHSDGVVIDE
+666 GRAQRHSDGGVIDE

-708 GGPGGVGCGIGMA
+708 GGPGGVGSGIGMA
-721 GRSDSS
+721 GRSDGG
-727 IPIRLIRLIILILD
+727 IPISLIRFIILILD
-741 HAILLLLRSTHG
+741 YAILFLLRSTHG
-753 LAAGSADIADAGV
+753 LAASGADIAGTGV

-790 GILVID
+790 GILVIN

-808 ADQVGNPHEL
+808 ADQVGDPHEL

-916 GSAAEGNGLIALAI
+916 GSAAESNGLIALAI

-994 LVGVLIEGTDAGVGS
+994 LVGVLIKGTDAGVGS

-1134 ITIILHAVTGH
+1134 ITIILHAVAVH
-1145 NLGVDVIVAGVQI
+1145 DLGVHVIVAGVQI

-1187 GEGDTHQIDHIALI
+1187 GEGDTHQIDHIALV
-1201 NVDAAILIIIEFL
+1201 NVDVAIRIVIQFL
-1214 GGLPVGRHAHVGSLA
+1214 GSLPVGGDAHVGSLA
-1229 GAVDLGVHI
+1229 GAIDLGVHI
-1238 LNQIGQRLGIAQ
+1238 LDQVGIGLGIAQ

-1278 LVGIDLDNLRHAG
+1278 LGGVDLNGLRNAG
-1291 LLSAILIQVDCRIIA
+1291 LLSAVLIQVDRRIIA
-1306 LHLIFGDLIDR
+1306 LHLRLGDLVDCLRVSHLGRAVVGHGDTAIRAKADLLLVAVQLGLSHLLNSDLLAIALHIDTGLLRFLNESIGTIADLLGRISAELLLNKACGILGDR
-1317 LRISQLGST
+1317 LFVGFHELLG
-1326 ILIQVNLLLCAAQL
+1326 L
-1340 LLSHILNSHLITGS
+1340 LLSC
-1354 ILRIDLNTVFLGTLD
+1354 
-1369 IGVSFGDQIISGVR
+1369 
-1383 EVLLHKAVGILF
+1383 
-1395 DSRFVVL
+1395 
-1402 NIGVGLLLGLTGLN
+1402 GLLFLSGFVLALTQSL
-1416 EDLRDRILVILGAQ
+1416 LISSMLDRILIVVLTQ

-1440 MELLGHSVLDI
+1440 MEGLGDL
-1451 ALDAGRDLGLIGL
+1451 ALDLALEVGLDLGLIGIVQL
-1464 IQCSMHI
+1464 LMHVI
-1471 VIVRGL
+1471 IVRRF
-1477 LLVLGHHGA
+1477 LLVLSHHGA
-1486 LVLSLTAVHD
+1486 LVRILTAVHD

-1515 LSLVLSAGSLDR
+1515 LGLVLSAGSLDR

-1535 QDLLAI
+1535 QHLITI
-1541 ILHTQLIA
+1541 ILHAQLIA

-1556 AGQVTIGVLAGSDL
+1556 AGQVIIGVLTGSDL
-1570 INSLTGQSQHLA
+1570 VNRGTGQSQHLA
-1582 ENAEVIRA
+1582 ENAKVILA
-1590 VVVGQEEGQLDT
+1590 VVVGQEEGQLNA
-1602 QHVGVCRPL
+1602 QHIGIFRPIL
-1611 IQILLEHTQHSLLL
+1611 QILLEHTQHVLLL
-1625 LIRQGN
+1625 LLRQTN
-1631 LIAGLVLNGDL
+1631 LIAVLVLNGDL
-1642 AQLVRNGSHHGV
+1642 AQLVRNGCHHGV

-1660 RSASDLIGHSHI
+1660 RSVSDLIGHSHI
-1672 GGGLNAGSVHAHRA
+1672 GIGLNAGSVHAHRA

-1700 IGGVIRLSDRGS
+1700 IGGVVRLSDRGS
-1712 LLGSAGLR
+1712 LLGIAGLR
-1720 DSVLLLAICH
+1720 ESVLLLLAICH
-1730 CGGVRTG
+1730 CGGIRTG
-1737 SGFSSRILVFRRS
+1737 SGFSSCILVFRRS

-1782 SLEWKTIKKLFTS
+1782 SLEWKTYQKALCEP
-1795 LSNKGDRDHISL
+1795 LEQRGWG